1 MTPCTG
7 IVMAIVAKGLEVRKQ
22 KASRDETKEWKSE
35 AKAEKLIK
43 PLEGGLVVKK
53 GKNTRA
59 SRACARLTP

>member
-7 IVMAIVAKGLEVRKQ
+7 IVMAIVAKRLEVRKQ
-22 KASRDETKEWKSE
+22 KTSRDETKEWKS
-35 AKAEKLIK
+35 KGKTGKMMK